1 MTELT
6 QEQRQIIEESLN
18 SIPEPIRTGLYGTM
32 EGIEEQLSRGDKI
45 IFYMK
50 KSEMLDSTGTMQPYY
65 LLDRMKVDE

>member
-6 QEQRQIIEESLN
+6 QEQLQIIEESLN

>member
-1 MTELT
+1 
-6 QEQRQIIEESLN
+6 
-18 SIPEPIRTGLYGTM
+18 M

>member
-32 EGIEEQLSRGDKI
+32 EGIEEQLSRGDNI

-65 LLDRMKVDE
+65 LLDKIKVDE